1 MSLQLMLASAAITL
15 ALVFYT
21 IGVFSERHD
30 EHLSKN
36 HVILF
41 WCGLVFD
48 TTGTTIMTSMAQA
61 GSAGMTGIHGITGAA
76 AIVLM
81 LFHAVWA
88 TFTLVRRNRN
98 LEQTFHRFSTVVWLV
113 WLVPY
118 IIGMFA
124 GIPFIAL
131 SDGATVGISV
141 GIVAVI
147 ALVLAWS
154 SKRKASA
161 A

>member
-1 MSLQLMLASAAITL
+1 
-15 ALVFYT
+15 
-21 IGVFSERHD
+21 
-30 EHLSKN
+30 
-36 HVILF
+36 
-41 WCGLVFD
+41 
-48 TTGTTIMTSMAQA
+48 
-61 GSAGMTGIHGITGAA
+61 MTGIHGITGAA

-98 LEQTFHRFSTVVWLV
+98 QEQTFHRFSTVVWLV

>member
-21 IGVFSERHD
+21 IGVFTERRD
-30 EHLSKN
+30 AQL
-36 HVILF
+36 
-41 WCGLVFD
+41 GLVFD
-48 TTGTTIMTSMAQA
+48 TTGTTIMTGMAQA

-81 LFHAVWA
+81 LFHALWA
-88 TFTLVRRNRN
+88 TYTLVRRNRN
-98 LEQTFHRFSTVVWLV
+98 LEQTFHRFSTAVWLA

-118 IIGMFA
+118 IIGMLV
-124 GIPFIAL
+124 GIPTITL
-131 SDGATVGISV
+131 SDEATVGISV

-147 ALVLAWS
+147 ALALVWS
-154 SKRKASA
+154 SKRKAA
-161 A
+161 AAA